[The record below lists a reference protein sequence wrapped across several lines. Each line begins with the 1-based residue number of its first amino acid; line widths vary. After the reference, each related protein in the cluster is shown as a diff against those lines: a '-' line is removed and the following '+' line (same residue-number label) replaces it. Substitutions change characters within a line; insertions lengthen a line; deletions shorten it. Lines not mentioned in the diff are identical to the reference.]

1 MALLPTV
8 PFSSGLYEIRKDK
21 NMKVVKRMPLT
32 VYSLSQS
39 KNKINFFKKGV
50 AIGAGRMRMAFGKQI
65 AWTGVRKS
73 TL

>member
-1 MALLPTV
+1 MFELIVVWGTGDTNV
-8 PFSSGLYEIRKDK
+8 YEYDTREE
-21 NMKVVKRMPLT
+21 
-32 VYSLSQS
+32 
-39 KNKINFFKKGV
+39 V